1 MAGQKRLALTYGNP
15 PYRRSL
21 LNHNRLLSLYPDA
34 IGIKTGFT
42 KKAGRCLVSAAQR
55 DGVTLI
61 VVTLNCGDDWN
72 THMALYERYFPMV
85 TVQELRPQ
93 GEITLPVT
101 GGEAPAVPLR
111 ATESPV
117 LAQVQGQEG
126 KIEGKIFAPNFW
138 YAPILEGDIVGK
150 IVYYKEGQPVG
161 ESPLAA
167 AATVRAAA
175 LAEEPRKKGLFFWL
189 KGR

>member
-1 MAGQKRLALTYGNP
+1 MNRRAQELGMLETHFVTPSGLDAEEHYSTAYDMALLGRAALQNPVFAEMAGQKRLALTYGNP

-117 LAQVQGQEG
+117 LAQVQGQ
-126 KIEGKIFAPNFW
+126 
-138 YAPILEGDIVGK
+138 
-150 IVYYKEGQPVG
+150 
-161 ESPLAA
+161 
-167 AATVRAAA
+167 
-175 LAEEPRKKGLFFWL
+175 
-189 KGR
+189 